1 MKSLMANMNMTIRA
15 IVSFIKATTQKIHV
29 SVEKPATAYI
39 KQVSSLTARCV
50 PMHSRRI
57 HQRSSFHKAFKGD
70 DLILCFGKQTETNV
84 RTNRLDKNK

>member
-39 KQVSSLTARCV
+39 KQVSSLTARGV
-50 PMHSRRI
+50 SMH
-57 HQRSSFHKAFKGD
+57 
-70 DLILCFGKQTETNV
+70 L
-84 RTNRLDKNK
+84 